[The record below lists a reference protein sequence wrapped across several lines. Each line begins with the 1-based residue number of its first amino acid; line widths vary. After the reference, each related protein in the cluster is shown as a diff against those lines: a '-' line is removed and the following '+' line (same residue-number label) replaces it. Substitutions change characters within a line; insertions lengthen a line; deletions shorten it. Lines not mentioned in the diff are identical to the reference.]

1 MSEVWITP
9 RPPRSE
15 RLNPPREV
23 LKAMEVENRSYP
35 ANRFVEVPREDW
47 PMNPP
52 ARLVRALRSRF
63 FSVQVYRED
72 DGVMRLSIHRN
83 AYDRRQGRWKDGISW
98 DDLQHI
104 KTLVGYGDRAA
115 VEVYPP
121 LAYEVNVAN
130 IRHLFIFPE
139 PPAFMWRK
147 DRYDAD

>member
-1 MSEVWITP
+1 MSKVWITP
-9 RPPRSE
+9 RPPRSD
-15 RLNPPREV
+15 RLNPSREE

-35 ANRFVEVPREDW
+35 ANRFVEVPRKDW

-72 DGVMRLSIHRN
+72 DGVMRMSVHRN
-83 AYDRRQGRWKDGISW
+83 AYDRRHDRWKDGISW

-115 VEVYPP
+115 VELYPP
-121 LAYEVNVAN
+121 LSP
-130 IRHLFIFPE
+130 R
-139 PPAFMWRK
+139 
-147 DRYDAD
+147 